1 MKEHDECC
9 GNGEESCSVVERA
22 GFSVE
27 KSLESSGG
35 DVFLARDLRP
45 EGKAKNLVVVK
56 RFHGPKGACFE
67 AAEPFLWEDHHHYIA
82 RILDVISVKADTV
95 IVSEYV
101 YGGDLYHHFQ
111 EIGVFPE
118 FLARMLMH
126 DLLTG
131 VSLLHQAGIC
141 HRDLKPEN
149 CVLDA
154 NGVLKIIDF
163 GIAARFEE
171 KTMFNEFCGSLE
183 YVAPEVL
190 FRHPYRGP
198 GVDVWACGVVLFEMV
213 VGEVPFVVIKDG
225 ENQSCDTVFDFPETV
240 VAEAELS
247 VECVKLLKQ
256 ILVVDPEKRLKLPAA
271 FDSNWMV
278 TEHVLSVD
286 DVECIKVRA
295 PHSVIVKRIQGVLR
309 RQIAHDMLEQEM
321 KV

>member
-1 MKEHDECC
+1 MKKNDECF
-9 GNGEESCSVVERA
+9 GNGGESCSVMENA
-22 GFSVE
+22 GFCVE

-35 DVFLARDLRP
+35 DVFLARDLGP

-67 AAEPFLWEDHHHYIA
+67 AAEPFLWEDHHYIA

-101 YGGDLYHHFQ
+101 CGGDLYHHFQ

-118 FLARMLMH
+118 FLARILMH
-126 DLLTG
+126 DLFTG

-149 CVLDA
+149 CVLDT

-163 GIAARFEE
+163 GIAARFED

-190 FRHPYRGP
+190 FRHPYHGP

-213 VGEVPFVVIKDG
+213 VGEVPFLIAEQSETGCSDG
-225 ENQSCDTVFDFPETV
+225 IFDFPEKLA
-240 VAEAELS
+240 AEAELS

-256 ILVVDPEKRLKLPAA
+256 ILVVEPEQRLTVPAA
-271 FDSNWMV
+271 FDSHWMV

-286 DVECIKVRA
+286 DVECIKDRA
-295 PHSVIVKRIQGVLR
+295 PHSVLVKRIQGVLR
-309 RQIAHDMLEQEM
+309 RQVAHDILEQEM